1 MKFFIDSLQVDLKQ
15 FTEVEPISGGIISTI
30 SPDFDGEFHLR
41 EGQLIFK
48 ENKGLE
54 LKINAKSELEY
65 HKRYFFKNSL
75 HKELLAKAIGI
86 KKGKIKPKV
95 LDATGGTL
103 KDSLLMYAFG
113 VDLVVCERNPVA
125 ASLIAN
131 AIGQNNLKIK
141 FVNDNCISEVYETDV
156 AYFDPMYSHKNEK
169 SLPKKEMRIFREVVG
184 EDLDSYEIANIL
196 RKNYKRLVIKRSI
209 KAPSLIED
217 PSMSFN
223 GKSTRYDVYLS

>member
-1 MKFFIDSLQVDLKQ
+1 MKLFIDSLQVDLKQ
-15 FTEVEPISGGIISTI
+15 FTEAEPICGQIIATI
-30 SPDFDGEFHLR
+30 SNDFDGEFHLR
-41 EGQLIFK
+41 AGQLIFK
-48 ENKGLE
+48 ENNGLE

-86 KKGKIKPKV
+86 KKGKDKPKV
-95 LDATGGTL
+95 LDCTGGTL
-103 KDSLLMYAFG
+103 KDSLLMHAFG
-113 VDLVVCERNPVA
+113 VELIVCERNPVA

-131 AIGQNNLKIK
+131 AISQNNLSMK
-141 FVNDNCISEVYETDV
+141 FINDSCISEVFNTDV

-184 EDLDSYEIANIL
+184 EDLDSLEIAKTL
-196 RKNYKRLVIKRSI
+196 KQNYKRLVIKRSV
-209 KAPSLIED
+209 KAPFLLDS
-217 PSMSFN
+217 PSMSFA

>member
-1 MKFFIDSLQVDLKQ
+1 MKLFIDSLQVDLKQ
-15 FTEVEPISGGIISTI
+15 FSELEPVCGQIISTI
-30 SPDFDGEFHLR
+30 ADDFDGEFHLR
-41 EGQLIFK
+41 ESQLIFK
-48 ENKGLE
+48 ENNGLE

-86 KKGKIKPKV
+86 KKGKDKPKV
-95 LDATGGTL
+95 LDCTGGTL

-113 VDLVVCERNPVA
+113 IELIVCERNPVA
-125 ASLIAN
+125 ASLISN
-131 AIGQNNLKIK
+131 AISQNRLNMK
-141 FVNDNCISEVYETDV
+141 FINDSCLSETFDADV

-184 EDLDSYEIANIL
+184 EDLDSLEVAQIL
-196 RKNYKRLVIKRSI
+196 KKNYKRLVIKRST
-209 KAPSLIED
+209 KAPFLID
-217 PSMSFN
+217 SPSMSFT

>member
-1 MKFFIDSLQVDLKQ
+1 MKLFIDSIQVDLEQ
-15 FTEVEPISGGIISTI
+15 FIAQFPNLAQIIRPIEAGK
-30 SPDFDGEFHLR
+30 FEFHIR

-48 ENKGLE
+48 ESDGLE

-86 KKGKIKPKV
+86 KKGKDKPRV

-113 VDLVVCERNPVA
+113 VELTVCERNPIA
-125 ASLIAN
+125 AALICN
-131 AIGQNNLKIK
+131 AIDQNNLKMAFHHK
-141 FVNDNCISEVYETDV
+141 SCVDEVFDIDV
-156 AYFDPMYSHKNEK
+156 AYFDPMYSYKNEK
-169 SLPKKEMRIFREVVG
+169 SLPKKEMRIFRSIIG
-184 EDLDSYEIANIL
+184 EDQDSLMIAMNL
-196 RKNYKRLVIKRSI
+196 RESYKRLVVKRSV
-209 KAPSLIED
+209 KAPFLID
-217 PSMSFN
+217 SPSMSFT